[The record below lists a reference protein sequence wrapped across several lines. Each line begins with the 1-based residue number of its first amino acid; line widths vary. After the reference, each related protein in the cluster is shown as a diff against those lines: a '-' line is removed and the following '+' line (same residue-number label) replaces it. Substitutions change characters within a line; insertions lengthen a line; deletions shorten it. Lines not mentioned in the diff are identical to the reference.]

1 MRLETLLM
9 AIGLFAITSAHPR
22 GRGPRRP
29 RWGNMTT
36 DEVVEFKK
44 SLRRTNV
51 DRFHNALEKFRESK
65 SMSQSDSDI
74 KEFNERIKKIG
85 QKTRSKSFR
94 KLGNN
99 VAEVNEN
106 VGVAENLYKGDMALT
121 DEQVQILLGDFVDEA
136 TTETTQTTDSESKR
150 ERRQAYVDRKYPSTI
165 WGKTFYYYFDSSLS
179 AAGKTAAQLAIAFWQ
194 NSTCINFVQSTTA
207 KNRVRFFKGSG
218 CYSYIGMIGGVQNLS
233 LGAGCESFGTAAH
246 EIGHALGFFHTQSRL
261 DRDAAIKVNIANV
274 KNGWA
279 DQFDKETTSTNY
291 NYGMPYDYGSV
302 MHYGGESVS
311 SNGKP
316 TIVAKVAPYQD
327 TMGSDFVS
335 FYDISMMNEHYN
347 CKATCTT
354 GATCLN
360 GGFRNSRSCS
370 TCICPTG
377 WGGATCNQRTSG
389 CGAELTA
396 TATVKDQVVTV
407 GDGTRQERTTA
418 ATCIY
423 HIKAPTGMKVELTLI
438 NMLYQQCF
446 DGCVFTGVEVKASK
460 DHRYT
465 GMRYCCKENSGK
477 KIVSEGNIV
486 PVLIYN
492 RYYKTGVTLRYRYVP
507 ATTAST
513 VMISQI
519 AGSRATY

>member
-1 MRLETLLM
+1 MRLEALFL
-9 AIGLFAITSAHPR
+9 AIGVFYVTSAFPGVRRFRR
-22 GRGPRRP
+22 G

-36 DEVVEFKK
+36 DDVAEFKK

-51 DRFHNALEKFRESK
+51 ERFHNALEKFRESR
-65 SMSQSDSDI
+65 SMSQSDSEI

-136 TTETTQTTDSESKR
+136 TTVPTDSETIR
-150 ERRQAYVDRKYPSTI
+150 EKRQAYKDKYYPSTI

-179 AAGKTAAQLAIAFWQ
+179 AAGKTAAQLAIAFWH

-218 CYSYIGMIGGVQNLS
+218 CYSYVGMIGGVQDLS

-246 EIGHALGFFHTQSRL
+246 EIGHALGFFHEQSRF
-261 DRDAAIKVNIANV
+261 DRDTAITVNLANIQT
-274 KNGWA
+274 GWA

-302 MHYGGESVS
+302 MQYGGESVS
-311 SNGKP
+311 GNGKP
-316 TIVAKVAPYQD
+316 TMVAKVAPYQD

-335 FYDISMMNEHYN
+335 FYDISMMNEHYK
-347 CKATCTT
+347 CKAICTT

-407 GDGTRQERTTA
+407 GDGASVERNTF

-423 HIKAPTGMKVELTLI
+423 HLKAPTGMKVELTLI

-446 DGCVFTGVEVKASK
+446 DGCVYTGVEVKASK

-465 GMRYCCKENSGK
+465 GIRYCCNGDSGK
-477 KIVSEGNIV
+477 KIISEGNIM

-507 ATTAST
+507 AATAST
-513 VMISQI
+513 VVTSQI
-519 AGSRATY
+519 AGSSATF